1 MRRIFWALVLVL
13 ALSGCAFGELPK
25 TYREFK
31 DRYQT
36 EAKTYKGAVKM
47 YFEAV
52 FAYINEATR
61 TEGGKMLRYSLRSE
75 TPIDRSQYYST
86 FAERLKSP
94 DYQHIFRSFARGSSP
109 ENNYA
114 MNPDNFEL
122 MFEGKPVKESTYL
135 RVPLRS
141 SGADSLRYLWVKEF
155 DGGVW
160 FVINNA
166 ASYVEVKPMR
176 SEIERRNK
184 AFDADYDDEF
194 DKPEPPKPE
203 PEQQVKPFDWDTI
216 N

>member
-1 MRRIFWALVLVL
+1 MRRILCAAVLVF
-13 ALSGCAFGELPK
+13 ALSACAFGELPK
-25 TYREFK
+25 TYKDFK
-31 DRYQT
+31 AKYQT

-52 FAYINEATR
+52 FAYMNEDTR
-61 TEGGKMLRYSLRSE
+61 TEGGKMLRYALRSE

-94 DYQHIFRSFARGSSP
+94 AYQHIFRSFAAGSSP

-122 MFEGKPVKESTYL
+122 MFEGKPVRESTYL

-155 DGGVW
+155 DGGLW

-166 ASYVEVKPMR
+166 ASYVEVKPMK
-176 SEIERRNK
+176 SEIDRRNK

-194 DKPEPPKPE
+194 EKPEPPKQ
-203 PEQQVKPFDWDTI
+203 EQQVKPFDWDTI